1 MTKED
6 LVIELE
12 TIKDNLREYI
22 TYLRSFDFASSK
34 EEINHIIQ
42 NNICSS
48 IEEIIK

>member
-1 MTKED
+1 MKKED
-6 LVIELE
+6 LVELE

-22 TYLRSFDFASSK
+22 TYLRNFDFTSSK